1 MRHIGVIIDGHRINF
16 DMVDDGTAI
25 LDAALENRADLPFA
39 CKGGMCCTCRC
50 KLVEGEV
57 IMDKTYALDD
67 DEIAAGFVLSCQ
79 ATPVTDTVVL
89 DFDQR

>member
-1 MRHIGVIIDGHRINF
+1 
-16 DMVDDGTAI
+16 
-25 LDAALENRADLPFA
+25 
-39 CKGGMCCTCRC
+39 MCCTCRC

-57 IMDKTYALDD
+57 TMDKTYALDD